1 MIKPP
6 YIKPCEKDAQ
16 KPAVADFI
24 CREYTKKGYTKKSR
38 YEFLQKRPETKLD
51 FTQYGIFY
59 HHFCGYN
66 PESCNCTGFCMRQR
80 TDRN

>member
-24 CREYTKKGYTKKSR
+24 CREYTKKGYTKKAAMNFCKSV
-38 YEFLQKRPETKLD
+38 QK
-51 FTQYGIFY
+51 Q
-59 HHFCGYN
+59 N
-66 PESCNCTGFCMRQR
+66 
-80 TDRN
+80 